1 MPRGSKPGE
10 RRGGRKPGTPNRRTV
25 ARKQLADLVLK
36 DGVTPLEMMLSTARE
51 LYAQGT
57 MQAKLSACE
66 LAKDAAPYVHP
77 RLSPVQDVV
86 VLPPLD
92 GSLADQGRSVLT
104 SAAAGQIT
112 LDQAGAFVQA
122 LAAQARIM
130 EVTELEQ
137 RIGKLEERANR
148 GRK

>member
-57 MQAKLSACE
+57 MEAKLSACE

-86 VLPPLD
+86 VLPRLD

-104 SAAAGQIT
+104 SAAAGEIT
-112 LDQAGAFVQA
+112 LDQEAAFMHALSVQA
-122 LAAQARIM
+122 RVVEACELEARI
-130 EVTELEQ
+130 
-137 RIGKLEERANR
+137 RRLEESRR
-148 GRK
+148 